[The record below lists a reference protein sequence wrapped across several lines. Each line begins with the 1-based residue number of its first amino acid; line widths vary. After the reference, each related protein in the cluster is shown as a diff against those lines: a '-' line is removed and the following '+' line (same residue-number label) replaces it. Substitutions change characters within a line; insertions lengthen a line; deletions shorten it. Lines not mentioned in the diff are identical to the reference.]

1 MFISDA
7 LMKKLIHDLDGDSVK
22 MLLLRLRYGESAA
35 EKITEQN
42 VNEEFQ
48 KETIYKLKDMGL
60 WEINDLEA
68 MQIPLKGKT
77 DVIPS
82 VVHDWL
88 EKIPE
93 IKLEEMK
100 EQAIWL
106 QEGLLRLIEKETGRD
121 LTYKEL
127 YLILYCMEELGLSNE
142 LIVELFHRHGICE
155 DYDTLICR
163 AEEWERIHITD
174 LEELE
179 WYESRGKIFQAA
191 IKVTFMLNR
200 PLSYEEVRYAFLWG
214 MRYKYPVDLVVY
226 ACMITLERTGNE
238 ACPYADAVLRNLKE
252 SGFESLKDMEVRKG
266 GSKKLRSDIR
276 KAQRIVNVLVGIP
289 DLEKV
294 VLKEWDMNNE

>member
-22 MLLLRLRYGESAA
+22 ILLLRLRYGESAA

-48 KETIYKLKDMGL
+48 QETIYKLKDMGL

-106 QEGLLRLIEKETGRD
+106 QEGLLRLIEKETGRG

-163 AEEWERIHITD
+163 GEEWERVHITD

-179 WYESRGKIFQAA
+179 WYESRGKVFQAA

>member
-1 MFISDA
+1 MVAFYCLRRPYIDRGVKNKVFISDA
-7 LMKKLIHDLDGDSVK
+7 LMKKLIHDLDGDSAK

-35 EKITEQN
+35 EKITEQSI
-42 VNEEFQ
+42 NEEFQ
-48 KETIYKLKDMGL
+48 QETIYKLKDMGL

-68 MQIPLKGKT
+68 MQIPIKGKT

-106 QEGLLRLIEKETGRD
+106 QEGVLRLIEKETGRD

-127 YLILYCMEELGLSNE
+127 YLILYCMEELGLSND
-142 LIVELFHRHGICE
+142 LIVELFHRHGVCE

-163 AEEWERIHITD
+163 AEELERIYITD

-179 WYESRGKIFQAA
+179 WYESRGKVFQAA
-191 IKVTFMLNR
+191 IKETFLLNR
-200 PLSYEEVRYAFLWG
+200 PLSNEICVS
-214 MRYKYPVDLVVY
+214 M
-226 ACMITLERTGNE
+226 GN
-238 ACPYADAVLRNLKE
+238 AV
-252 SGFESLKDMEVRKG
+252 
-266 GSKKLRSDIR
+266 
-276 KAQRIVNVLVGIP
+276 
-289 DLEKV
+289 
-294 VLKEWDMNNE
+294 